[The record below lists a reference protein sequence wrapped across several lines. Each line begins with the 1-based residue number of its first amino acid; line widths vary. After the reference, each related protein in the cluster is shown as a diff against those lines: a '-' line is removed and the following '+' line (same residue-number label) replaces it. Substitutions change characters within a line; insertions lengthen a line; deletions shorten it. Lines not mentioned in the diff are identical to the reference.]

1 MASVGLVFDLL
12 RLTIDEAWAVR
23 DFVRRG
29 QDYGTEWDRDF
40 MRRVHTAILDAK
52 NNPGHDVALMVTEEE
67 LWQMDRQIPPT
78 LMIGTQAVGRNLLL
92 KVMALLRKF
101 AQEVDDDPDT
111 GEDAARNNADPAEA
125 DDARR
130 SLSSPEVPGP
140 GAD

>member
-1 MASVGLVFDLL
+1 MGLVFDLL

-29 QDYGTEWDRDF
+29 QDYGTDWDRDF

-67 LWQMDRQIPPT
+67 LWQIDRQIPPT

-101 AQEVDDDPDT
+101 SQEVDDDADT
-111 GEDAARNNADPAEA
+111 SQDTARNDADPAEA
-125 DDARR
+125 DDAGRGMP
-130 SLSSPEVPGP
+130 SAAEPSP